1 MKWSDIQV
9 SYPDKWLLV
18 EALKASSEVGRRT
31 LIDLDVIGAYTD
43 SMNAMEVYGE
53 LHREGPGRE
62 LYVLHSSLETPEIE
76 ERRWVGVRGA
86 A

>member
-1 MKWSDIQV
+1 MNWRDVQAT
-9 SYPDKWLLV
+9 YPNQWLLV
-18 EALKASSEVGRRT
+18 EALEASSEGGRRT
-31 LIDLDVIGAYTD
+31 LTDVTIIGAYTD
-43 SMNAMEVYGE
+43 SMTAMEVYRE
-53 LHREGPGRE
+53 LHREDPGRE